1 MARSSRP
8 SGSIHNRGTAGTL
21 EAALSKIS
29 VKVTLVAACQ
39 VSKARLMAARIS
51 CLAIPSSSPPK

>member
-29 VKVTLVAACQ
+29 VKVTLVAAC
-39 VSKARLMAARIS
+39 
-51 CLAIPSSSPPK
+51 